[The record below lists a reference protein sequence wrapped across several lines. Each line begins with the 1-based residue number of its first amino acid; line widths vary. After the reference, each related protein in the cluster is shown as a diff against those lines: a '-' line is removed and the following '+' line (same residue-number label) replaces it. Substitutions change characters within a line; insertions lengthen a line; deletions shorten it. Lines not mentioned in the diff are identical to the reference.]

1 MYRLV
6 WAFLLSI
13 SCCTGL
19 LLPRCRAGL
28 FLPSVRQHTNRWD
41 RLGLTASAEEPSFD
55 ELFAQGTAYVQGGN
69 LGLAVGCFQGAA
81 RLDPSHEPTQKLLA
95 KLEGLGMTLEAE
107 AEEAKELEA
116 ELEEEEEEEVEF
128 ELSEAVPTTSS
139 KAVTRAET
147 VDERNE
153 RVDAALAELGR
164 TGSTEAAATAL
175 GPITPTAPSAEL
187 RPGALVFVA
196 GGATP
201 LGAEALRAMGQ
212 FTPRR
217 VDMALSPA
225 ALKAE
230 LTDAD
235 ALVVISEAAGGSGGV
250 APDKLKLLMAAVPA
264 GITRLLYVGVHG
276 VERTDKLPF
285 SLQNVFGQ
293 LDKQRAAE
301 QEPTRHR
308 LTTPSLTTSLLPPYY
323 LLTPSSLP
331 PYYLRTTSVLL
342 QLTAEQ
348 EVQLRAL
355 NKVPSYTLLRLSGKL
370 GGGGPRCEIAPGDA
384 LQGEVSA
391 AAAGAVLLESLQRAE
406 TANAPL
412 SSPGPDH

>member
-1 MYRLV
+1 LIKMHR
-6 WAFLLSI
+6 FLLALLPMFAVF
-13 SCCTGL
+13 SCRGL
-19 LLPRCRAGL
+19 LLPRCTGL
-28 FLPSVRQHTNRWD
+28 SLLPLRLHTSRWD
-41 RLGLTASAEEPSFD
+41 RLGLTGSAKEPSFD
-55 ELFAQGTAYVQGGN
+55 ELFEEGTAYVQSGS
-69 LGLAVGCFQGAA
+69 LDLAAGCFQRAA

-95 KLEGLGMTLEAE
+95 TLEGLGMTLKAE
-107 AEEAKELEA
+107 ADEAKELEE
-116 ELEEEEEEEVEF
+116 ELEGEEEELELEL
-128 ELSEAVPTTSS
+128 ELSESVPTTSS

-201 LGAEALRAMGQ
+201 LGAEALRAMGE
-212 FTPRR
+212 FKPRS

-301 QEPTRHR
+301 QE
-308 LTTPSLTTSLLPPYY
+308 
-323 LLTPSSLP
+323 
-331 PYYLRTTSVLL
+331 
-342 QLTAEQ
+342 
-348 EVQLRAL
+348 VQLRAL
-355 NKVPSYTLLRLSGKL
+355 NKVPSYTLLRVSGKL
-370 GGGGPRCEIAPGDA
+370 GGGGPRCEISPGDA

-406 TANAPL
+406 TVNAAL
-412 SSPGPDH
+412 CSPGPDPDPDPNP

>member
-1 MYRLV
+1 VIIAEMHRL
-6 WAFLLSI
+6 LLALLPI
-13 SCCTGL
+13 SCSTGL
-19 LLPRCRAGL
+19 LLPRCHAGL
-28 FLPSVRQHTNRWD
+28 LLSPLRQHTSRWD

-55 ELFAQGTAYVQGGN
+55 ELFAQGTAYVQSGN
-69 LGLAVGCFQGAA
+69 FPDAVGCFQGAA

-95 KLEGLGMTLEAE
+95 KLEGLGVTLEAE
-107 AEEAKELEA
+107 ADQAKELEA
-116 ELEEEEEEEVEF
+116 ELEEEEEEEELGL
-128 ELSEAVPTTSS
+128 ELSEPMPKTTS

-201 LGAEALRAMGQ
+201 LGAEALRAMGE
-212 FTPRR
+212 FKPRS

-230 LTDAD
+230 LADAD

-301 QEPTRHR
+301 QE
-308 LTTPSLTTSLLPPYY
+308 
-323 LLTPSSLP
+323 
-331 PYYLRTTSVLL
+331 
-342 QLTAEQ
+342 
-348 EVQLRAL
+348 VQLRAL
-355 NKVPSYTLLRLSGKL
+355 NKVPSYTLLRVSGKL
-370 GGGGPRCEIAPGDA
+370 GSGGPRCEIAPGDA

-406 TANAPL
+406 TANASL
-412 SSPGPDH
+412 SSPAPNPNPNL

>member
-1 MYRLV
+1 MHRFVL
-6 WAFLLSI
+6 ALLPI
-13 SCCTGL
+13 GACTGL
-19 LLPRCRAGL
+19 LLPRCRTGL
-28 FLPSVRQHTNRWD
+28 LLSPLRQQHTSRLD

-55 ELFAQGTAYVQGGN
+55 ELFAQGTAYVQSGN

-95 KLEGLGMTLEAE
+95 KLEGLGMTFEAE
-107 AEEAKELEA
+107 ADEAKELEA
-116 ELEEEEEEEVEF
+116 ELEEEEEEEELGL
-128 ELSEAVPTTSS
+128 ELSEPMPKTTS

-323 LLTPSSLP
+323 LLTASSLP
-331 PYYLRTTSVLL
+331 PHCLRTTSVLPPYYYNL
-342 QLTAEQ
+342 L
-348 EVQLRAL
+348 
-355 NKVPSYTLLRLSGKL
+355 PSRRCSCARSTRC
-370 GGGGPRCEIAPGDA
+370 PRTRCCA
-384 LQGEVSA
+384 
-391 AAAGAVLLESLQRAE
+391 
-406 TANAPL
+406 
-412 SSPGPDH
+412 